1 MRLEQLQF
9 FLSVAVNTSVTKAS
23 EQLFTTPQNVSKAI
37 KQLESELGVK
47 LFHRFKNGMFL
58 TEDGLRAYEIAD
70 NILQQTAILKETFS
84 PQSKASAPQSVAS
97 LKMLIAPLF
106 NDLLFTIL
114 NRLSYHGV
122 SFSQLSVSKLD
133 IRQLNEALFSDLSN
147 SSTRYDCIL
156 TCFDHDDAPQLFP
169 QLSANYVGY
178 LIWQDQ
184 VCLEMEQS
192 DPLADYPLIPLSLL
206 QTLPMVMYASDG
218 QEKTFTELV
227 FQKRGVTLQVVYRIP
242 SENGKRFAQHHH
254 AYSVIG
260 SPTNELRPHPGHV
273 LVPIEGN
280 IRSNQCLLI
289 PRAKVTQFPLPDL
302 LRIFDDLFSVK
313 KLF

>member
-1 MRLEQLQF
+1 MRPAPARPAGQHGFATMSAAEFRAARKLVEDVPPRAVPGLEPPTGQGSIELD
-9 FLSVAVNTSVTKAS
+9 SARAVYGAP
-23 EQLFTTPQNVSKAI
+23 TPPAKPMQPEAA
-37 KQLESELGVK
+37 
-47 LFHRFKNGMFL
+47 M
-58 TEDGLRAYEIAD
+58 
-70 NILQQTAILKETFS
+70 
-84 PQSKASAPQSVAS
+84 QS
-97 LKMLIAPLF
+97 
-106 NDLLFTIL
+106 
-114 NRLSYHGV
+114 
-122 SFSQLSVSKLD
+122 
-133 IRQLNEALFSDLSN
+133 LNEALLEDVSDSCV
-147 SSTRYDCIL
+147 RYDCIV
-156 TCFDHDDAPQLFP
+156 TCFDHAELPQRIS
-169 QLSANYVGY
+169 QLNCDFVGY

-260 SPTNELRPHPGHV
+260 SPTNELRPHPGHI